1 TAVRLPSVTTDRY
14 GMFTLPYTFSKT
26 QALGYYNVAATGP
39 NGNVITGDLRV
50 AEFKPPNFKLD
61 LSLSAPSA
69 IAGGSVLAT
78 ANAAYLFGAPLQG
91 GKAHAYVTRSL
102 AQVAP
107 AGWDDFSFGR
117 QWFWPEQP
125 PEIPSDVVQRDLP
138 LDAAGQA
145 QLGVTVPAAG
155 TELPAP
161 MTYRVDVDATDVSNL
176 SVSGSQSFLALP
188 ADGVIGLASDTV
200 GAAKVAMPVRVIVT
214 DAQGKAIPGRGVHL
228 NLDKMTYTSA
238 TQAEEGGENAEQS
251 VRYDSVG
258 TADVTSSAQ
267 AVTATLVPP
276 EAGSYRVRAT
286 FSGSSEVAAAT
297 DIQVFAYGPNAADF
311 GQTDKTSVRI
321 TLDKKKY
328 RVGDLA
334 TALVGSPFD
343 HSDVYLSVIRNGVIY
358 KTVLHDTA
366 GAPHVSFR
374 VTPDMVPNA
383 ALEAVVVRRGP
394 KLASVKP
401 GSLDSLSRVGIAGFD
416 IDMSDRYL
424 RVGIVP
430 QKTRL
435 APGATQQLQFT
446 LRDTRGRGLRGKIV
460 AMAVNEA
467 VLQLSGYR
475 LPDLVQTIFADQ
487 PISTR
492 FADNREN
499 VTLRT
504 AQAPVEKG
512 FGFGGGFLEGAAGTR
527 VRTNFLPLAYYG
539 AITTDASG
547 NASASFAVPDDL
559 TTWRVMAVAIAQD
572 DAHFGTADA
581 TFVST
586 LPLMANPLLPQF
598 ARPGDEMDVGASVMN
613 QTGAAG
619 ALDVRGTL
627 AGALRFANGL
637 AVQQTRTQAPG
648 IAAYRFPVTVGTP
661 APSTV
666 AFRAGLG
673 SASDAFSVPFEVTD
687 RNVTESVIESG
698 ATSRTADIPIA
709 FDRPGTLSVTVANS
723 VVPQFAVPAA
733 RALQNEGVGI
743 SDEYASRIVIAASL
757 RSLEAAYHLRFD
769 VDAAKLAQ
777 TNVRDLV
784 ALQRGDGGFTTFAG
798 GRQSDAF
805 GSAFALEALAYAAA
819 DGVTVD
825 SSVLASAKRFAADA
839 LANPSRFTW
848 CNTALCKAQM
858 RFSMLWSLAAA

>member
-1 TAVRLPSVTTDRY
+1 
-14 GMFTLPYTFSKT
+14 
-26 QALGYYNVAATGP
+26 
-39 NGNVITGDLRV
+39 
-50 AEFKPPNFKLD
+50 
-61 LSLSAPSA
+61 
-69 IAGGSVLAT
+69 
-78 ANAAYLFGAPLQG
+78 
-91 GKAHAYVTRSL
+91 
-102 AQVAP
+102 
-107 AGWDDFSFGR
+107 
-117 QWFWPEQP
+117 
-125 PEIPSDVVQRDLP
+125 
-138 LDAAGQA
+138 
-145 QLGVTVPAAG
+145 
-155 TELPAP
+155 
-161 MTYRVDVDATDVSNL
+161 
-176 SVSGSQSFLALP
+176 
-188 ADGVIGLASDTV
+188 
-200 GAAKVAMPVRVIVT
+200 
-214 DAQGKAIPGRGVHL
+214 
-228 NLDKMTYTSA
+228 
-238 TQAEEGGENAEQS
+238 
-251 VRYDSVG
+251 
-258 TADVTSSAQ
+258 
-267 AVTATLVPP
+267 
-276 EAGSYRVRAT
+276 
-286 FSGSSEVAAAT
+286 
-297 DIQVFAYGPNAADF
+297 
-311 GQTDKTSVRI
+311 
-321 TLDKKKY
+321 
-328 RVGDLA
+328 
-334 TALVGSPFD
+334 
-343 HSDVYLSVIRNGVIY
+343 
-358 KTVLHDTA
+358 
-366 GAPHVSFR
+366 
-374 VTPDMVPNA
+374 
-383 ALEAVVVRRGP
+383 
-394 KLASVKP
+394 
-401 GSLDSLSRVGIAGFD
+401 
-416 IDMSDRYL
+416 
-424 RVGIVP
+424 
-430 QKTRL
+430 
-435 APGATQQLQFT
+435 
-446 LRDTRGRGLRGKIV
+446 
-460 AMAVNEA
+460 
-467 VLQLSGYR
+467 
-475 LPDLVQTIFADQ
+475 
-487 PISTR
+487 
-492 FADNREN
+492 
-499 VTLRT
+499 
-504 AQAPVEKG
+504 
-512 FGFGGGFLEGAAGTR
+512 
-527 VRTNFLPLAYYG
+527 LPLAYYG

-858 RFSMLWSLAAA
+858 RFSMLWSLAAAGDRRTEFLPQIFAARASLDDAAQIRFARYLLATPGWQKAGSQLADQLTQTLYLTGRYASANLESPWGWLETDVDAQAQMLHLLVERKAPPEQIDGAIRALLAQRCACGWPSLDATAAAVRALGAYAATAPLKPLRVSVRAGNATIGEAEFSATPSSRMFVVPTASLHGGKLTVASSGGTAHYVALYTYAPASDAAGALSAFRVTRTISDVGASASRATMDLAALASPVTLDAGRVFDIGLRVAVDHPVSRLVIEDPLPAGFEAVDATFKTANPSIAAQSDAWQIDSRTIYRDRVMAFAQHLEPGVYEMHYLVRSVTPGRYRWPGASAYLQDAPEQFGRTASAVLELR